1 MFRMFLYFV
10 SFQNIAGK
18 KLKSLLA
25 FDPRYFTFAST
36 LSGAIERLKSKIV
49 ITYPKDVEIVEL
61 TKRLLRG
68 GYSSVH
74 TRLGFDSEIFTP
86 KTEDYLKKKE
96 DIVENLRNLYGDPNE
111 EKDRKI

>member
-1 MFRMFLYFV
+1 M
-10 SFQNIAGK
+10 
-18 KLKSLLA
+18 A

>member
-1 MFRMFLYFV
+1 MFRMFFYFV